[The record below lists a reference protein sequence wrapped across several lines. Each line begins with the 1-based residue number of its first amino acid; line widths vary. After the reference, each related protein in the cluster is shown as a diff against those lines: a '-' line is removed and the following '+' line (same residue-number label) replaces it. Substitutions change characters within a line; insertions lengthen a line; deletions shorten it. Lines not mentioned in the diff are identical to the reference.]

1 MFEFEAI
8 GFEKLSGPPK
18 LDDSLPLIQTESNIK
33 PTAVPDASYCY
44 YTQSTVDPNFRVL
57 TNQSKIQ
64 VG

>member
-44 YTQSTVDPNFRVL
+44 SIHNLQLIRISEFSQI
-57 TNQSKIQ
+57 NQKYK
-64 VG
+64 